1 MLNKTLYA
9 IMGPTASGK
18 TKLAIEYAQKLQTE
32 IVSIDSRQ
40 VYKELNIGVAR
51 PSNEELNT
59 VPHHLIASHS
69 IHEDLDAAVYTKI
82 AENIINELFSKYD
95 NVVAVGGSTLYFKAL
110 LDGLDE
116 IPKIEKNIR
125 DYVVSKTE
133 NLDLVQI
140 QKIVKSIDSMWYANN
155 DVQNKA
161 RLIRVIEVYESTGNP
176 MSFYQT
182 HKKKETN
189 YIVKKIGIN
198 LNREELYNR
207 INKRCHEMLKKGLLM
222 EVNSLID
229 YKNLNALRT
238 VGYKEFFD
246 YLQGEHSLENAVN
259 LFKQHTRNY
268 AKRQLTWF
276 KKVEDI
282 NWIT

>member
-18 TKLAIEYAQKLQTE
+18 TKLAIEYAQKLQAE

-51 PSNEELNT
+51 PSEEELNT
-59 VPHHLIASHS
+59 VPHHLIATHS
-69 IHEDLDAAVYTKI
+69 IHEELDAAIYTKI
-82 AENIINELFSKYD
+82 AEKIINELFKKYD

-125 DYVVSKTE
+125 DYVISKTE
-133 NLDLVQI
+133 NLDLKQI
-140 QKIVKSIDSMWYANN
+140 QKIVKSIDSIWYANN
-155 DVQNKA
+155 NVQNKA

-182 HKKKETN
+182 QKKKETN
-189 YIVKKIGIN
+189 YIVKKIGID

-207 INKRCHEMLKKGLLM
+207 INIRCEEMLKKGLLV

-238 VGYKEFFD
+238 VGYKEFFE
-246 YLQGEHSLENAVN
+246 YLQGNNSLEDATN

-276 KKVEDI
+276 KKVENI
-282 NWIT
+282 NWIS